1 MRYALLSVWDKQ
13 GLEEI
18 GQVLVETGHE
28 LLSTSRSAEVLRAA
42 GLPVTEVSDWTGA
55 PEMLGG
61 RVKTIHPR
69 IAAAILNTRTDPDAD
84 RIDVV
89 VCNLYPFADGIAR
102 GATEA
107 ELIELID
114 IGGVTLLR
122 AAAKNYHYV
131 LPVPGPDWYPPVM
144 DSLRTD
150 RAAQTDLRLTLARA
164 TFKLTSGYD
173 SLIAQSLPIAPAP
186 RA

>member
-13 GLEEI
+13 GLEGI
-18 GQVLVETGHE
+18 GQALVEAGHE
-28 LLSTSRSAEVLRAA
+28 LLSTSRSAEALRTA

-55 PEMLGG
+55 PEILGG

-84 RIDVV
+84 CIDVV
-89 VCNLYPFADGIAR
+89 VCNLYPFANGVAQ

-122 AAAKNYHYV
+122 AAAKNYRYV
-131 LPVPGPDWYPPVM
+131 LPVPGTRWYQPVV
-144 DSLRTD
+144 DSLGKDRT
-150 RAAQTDLRLTLARA
+150 AQTDLRLTLARA
-164 TFKLTSGYD
+164 TFELTSGYD
-173 SLIAQSLPIAPAP
+173 SLIAQSLPVAPATQ
-186 RA
+186 A